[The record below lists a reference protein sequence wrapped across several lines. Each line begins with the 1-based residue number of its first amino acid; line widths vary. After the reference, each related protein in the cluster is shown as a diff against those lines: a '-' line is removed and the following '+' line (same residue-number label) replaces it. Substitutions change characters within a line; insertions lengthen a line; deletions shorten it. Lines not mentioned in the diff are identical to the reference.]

1 MKAAYILLSRKNQLL
16 KTISLSSN
24 TIPDYVNDLARD
36 TYSVSLNKNIKYD
49 TVVPLGNRSDFNDI
63 LLEETL

>member
-1 MKAAYILLSRKNQLL
+1 MKGAYILLSRKNQHIE
-16 KTISLSSN
+16 TISLSSN
-24 TIPDYVNDLARD
+24 TISDHVNDFARD

-49 TVVPLGNRSDFNDI
+49 TVVPLGNSSYLNYI